1 VSDPATISRHGI
13 TISTDQIG
21 ELCRRYNVA
30 ELSVFGSLLRDDFG
44 PESDIDFLVVFRD
57 NDYGPWMGKLQRME
71 EDLGALL
78 GREVEL
84 VPKESVLRSENW
96 IRRNHI
102 LSTAQVIYVSS
113 IATEKAVLLLEQLEP
128 LVPRSPDSNT

>member
-1 VSDPATISRHGI
+1 VGARKKIWLSAHIGHRSGDPAMDTVAPFTRHDI
-13 TISTDQIG
+13 TLPLDQIA
-21 ELCRRYNVA
+21 ELCRKYQVV

-44 PESDIDFLVVFRD
+44 PESDIDFLVVFQND
-57 NDYGPWMGKLQRME
+57 DYGPWMGKLQGME

-96 IRRNHI
+96 IRRKHI
-102 LSTAQVIYVSS
+102 LSTAQVIYGS
-113 IATEKAVLLLEQLEP
+113 
-128 LVPRSPDSNT
+128 